1 MSKTGWNSSWAVRPP
16 MNRLYGVTCE
26 IHSARPPSPPPNSWS
41 PWICC
46 WNGRKSISAP
56 AATCSAIRC
65 SGKPVLLIRWRN
77 FSSCCKKRWNSS
89 GTRSRDFPPLR
100 REPAS
105 RLSGRRHSRRPA
117 KHPFRAEARTHFGKE
132 ENTIKDT
139 TFSIRISTKDLKT
152 IREKAKLARLSQSD
166 YVTRCCL
173 GRQVVVV
180 EDLKEVHRQLRAI
193 GTNLNRLTT
202 LANMGKI
209 QTVYLDQTA
218 DELAK
223 VSAVLREIQERG
235 RWRK

>member
-1 MSKTGWNSSWAVRPP
+1 M
-16 MNRLYGVTCE
+16 
-26 IHSARPPSPPPNSWS
+26 
-41 PWICC
+41 
-46 WNGRKSISAP
+46 
-56 AATCSAIRC
+56 
-65 SGKPVLLIRWRN
+65 
-77 FSSCCKKRWNSS
+77 
-89 GTRSRDFPPLR
+89 
-100 REPAS
+100 
-105 RLSGRRHSRRPA
+105 SGRRHSRRPA
-117 KHPFRAEARTHFGKE
+117 KHPFRAEAQTHFGKE

-139 TFSIRISTKDLKT
+139 TFSIRISTKDLET
-152 IREKAKLARLSQSD
+152 IKEKAKLARLSQSD

-209 QTVYLDQTA
+209 QTVYLDQTV

-223 VSAVLREIQERG
+223 VSAALREIQERG